1 MLDES
6 GFSLLSPL
14 KRTWAR
20 RGHTPTVRTSLSQ
33 HERLNLLGA
42 LCVTAGGRGIALITR
57 AHRRSLRGEE
67 VIAFLKVLLARFAGP
82 LILVWDQ
89 HPIHQ
94 RQQVQAF
101 ITQHP
106 TLQVVVLPTSAPE
119 LNPVEWVWQQMDDM
133 LANTAPRDRHDLRLK
148 VMAAIARV
156 KRSPRRMWAG
166 FAGAKLSV
174 GKA

>member
-20 RGHTPTVRTSLSQ
+20 RGHTPTVRTSLSH

-101 ITQHP
+101 IAQHP
-106 TLQVVVLPTSAPE
+106 RLQVVVLPTSAPE

-133 LANTAPRDRHDLRLK
+133 LANTAPRDRHELRLK